1 MSAARKAGRFT
12 MPREGGSGYLNSEV
26 EMIIYQCDVCRC
38 QYFNPLGIVD
48 IPYMGNIPE
57 AIPMKKSFM
66 VCRGCG
72 TKIVNAIEKIKED
85 LKNDVR
91 SKADA

>member
-1 MSAARKAGRFT
+1 
-12 MPREGGSGYLNSEV
+12 
-26 EMIIYQCDVCRC
+26 MIIYQCDVCRC
-38 QYFNPLGIVD
+38 QFFNPISVVE
-48 IPYMGNIPE
+48 IPFRGGPE
-57 AIPMKKSFM
+57 ALPTKRMLM
-66 VCRGCG
+66 VCRDCG

>member
-1 MSAARKAGRFT
+1 
-12 MPREGGSGYLNSEV
+12 
-26 EMIIYQCDVCRC
+26 MIIYQCDICRC
-38 QYFNPLGIVD
+38 QYFNQLGIVEV
-48 IPYMGNIPE
+48 PCRKNIPE
-57 AIPMKKSFM
+57 VVPTKEVFM
-66 VCRGCG
+66 VCRDCG